1 MKRFFSLFTS
11 LVLSGASVI
20 WFSQNSINAYW
31 QQTYHQTSP
40 LEQLSQSQ
48 AWATGGQLQTAAY
61 ESFEQ
66 FKLWLEQQN
75 AQLPV
80 NIAAAKR
87 AAKEQEL
94 ARLEAEKRAAEQ
106 KATAQKAAE
115 AAEAEAEQQK
125 QPALEHAILNT
136 GDKVF
141 FAGDSLMQGVAPHV
155 QQALKRQHGI
165 ESVNLSKQST
175 GLSYPSFFDWPKTIE
190 DTFKKH
196 SNIRLLV
203 MFLGANDPWDFAN
216 PKGGAYLRFASPEW
230 EAEYLNRVNRILTA
244 AQQHNAQVIWL
255 SVPFMRQTKL
265 DSQMRYLDKILT
277 QTLHDKVV
285 WLPTANLLSNGADK
299 YSDSVT
305 INGKVVRYRSP
316 DGIHFSPEGQKVL
329 ANYVL
334 SKIVVQP

>member
-80 NIAAAKR
+80 NVAAAKR

-106 KATAQKAAE
+106 
-115 AAEAEAEQQK
+115 
-125 QPALEHAILNT
+125 
-136 GDKVF
+136 
-141 FAGDSLMQGVAPHV
+141 
-155 QQALKRQHGI
+155 
-165 ESVNLSKQST
+165 
-175 GLSYPSFFDWPKTIE
+175 
-190 DTFKKH
+190 
-196 SNIRLLV
+196 
-203 MFLGANDPWDFAN
+203 
-216 PKGGAYLRFASPEW
+216 
-230 EAEYLNRVNRILTA
+230 
-244 AQQHNAQVIWL
+244 
-255 SVPFMRQTKL
+255 
-265 DSQMRYLDKILT
+265 
-277 QTLHDKVV
+277 
-285 WLPTANLLSNGADK
+285 
-299 YSDSVT
+299 
-305 INGKVVRYRSP
+305 
-316 DGIHFSPEGQKVL
+316 
-329 ANYVL
+329 
-334 SKIVVQP
+334 